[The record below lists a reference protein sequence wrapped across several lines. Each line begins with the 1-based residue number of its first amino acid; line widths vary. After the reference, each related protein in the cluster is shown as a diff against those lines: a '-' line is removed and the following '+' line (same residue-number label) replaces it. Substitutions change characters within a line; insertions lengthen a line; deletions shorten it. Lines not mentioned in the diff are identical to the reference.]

1 MTFLSLKDE
10 YSHYVCQGH
19 SEFIYMSLK
28 LLGFEKVGFEDR
40 YFYRENKQ
48 YVNHVNNI
56 YDLDG
61 KRYVIDATFAD
72 KYNSSDEDLFKLEE
86 INFYINKFIF
96 IPINDYLNH
105 EPLAPFYVAKS
116 ATDLTE
122 IVFE

>member
-1 MTFLSLKDE
+1 MRFKTSFKSLAKYLIIKNNYVRAKDKQWEAMTFLSLKDE

-61 KRYVIDATFAD
+61 KRYVIV
-72 KYNSSDEDLFKLEE
+72 LLLQ
-86 INFYINKFIF
+86 INIIQVMKI
-96 IPINDYLNH
+96 YLN
-105 EPLAPFYVAKS
+105 
-116 ATDLTE
+116 
-122 IVFE
+122 